1 LGRLIDLENAGEMR
15 GLCLAAMERSL
26 KALAA
31 QPGWAQAIPAV
42 RQAMQAAIGSED
54 LVRDLVLKEPHILFG
69 AMGRRYGAETPL
81 EVRTT
86 LASPLG
92 GGEIPVIGR
101 FAVRRVEPRRHR
113 AELGW
118 LMASDRR
125 AAADAAEAAVEEL
138 MANMELEPPEGMQ
151 LPGAIDL
158 DDRADF
164 VVDTRSAW
172 PLSVHFTRRLT
183 AGGQQRVDTVHIT
196 SLGD

>member
-1 LGRLIDLENAGEMR
+1 
-15 GLCLAAMERSL
+15 
-26 KALAA
+26 
-31 QPGWAQAIPAV
+31 
-42 RQAMQAAIGSED
+42 
-54 LVRDLVLKEPHILFG
+54 
-69 AMGRRYGAETPL
+69 L

-86 LASPLG
+86 LSSPLG
-92 GGEIPVIGR
+92 GGQVPVIGR

-125 AAADAAEAAVEEL
+125 VAADASEAALEEL
-138 MANMELEPPEGMQ
+138 RADMALEPPDGMQ
-151 LPGAIDL
+151 LPETLDL

-172 PLSVHFTRRLT
+172 PLSVHFTRRLST
-183 AGGQQRVDTVHIT
+183 GGQQRLDTVHIA